1 MFLEKFLRFYYH
13 LPNINAKIGYMIRI
27 TENYK
32 RGVRVSKQEL
42 KQVETIVVLDYGSQY
57 NQLITRR
64 IRELGVYSEL
74 LSHRVTAS
82 ELKERNIVGIILSG
96 GPMSVSDEGA
106 FDIDPEILELDV
118 PILGICYG
126 MQLMVRNLGGKVEPS
141 KLREYGKSEIE
152 IRQQSGI
159 FQGLS
164 DNETVWMS
172 HGDKVT
178 ELPSGFD
185 ATATNPHCPI
195 AAMAHQAKQLYGVQF
210 HPEVQHTD
218 HGTDMLRQFALDICG
233 ASANWD
239 MGKFIDIQVEK
250 IRELVGD
257 KQVLLGLSGGVDS
270 SVTGVL
276 LHKAIGDQ
284 LTCIFVD
291 HGLLRKNEGDEVM
304 SSLEGKFG
312 LNIIRVNAQ
321 EQFLDKL
328 KGVSDPEEKRK
339 IIGHEFIEVFKA
351 EADKLDGIEFLA
363 QGTLYTDIIE
373 SGTETAETIKSHHNV
388 GGLPEDLQFDLI
400 EPMNTLFKDEVRA
413 LGEELG
419 MPSELVWRQPFPG
432 PGLGIRVL
440 GEVTREKL
448 EVVRNSDAILREEI
462 RKAGLDRDVWQYFT
476 VLPGFKSVGVMG
488 DGRTYDYTIGIRGVT
503 SVDGMT
509 ADWAR
514 IPYEVLEVISRRI
527 VNECENINRVV
538 YDITSKPPATIEWE

>member
-1 MFLEKFLRFYYH
+1 MRFYYH

-27 TENYK
+27 IEKYK

-74 LSHRVTAS
+74 LSHRVTAT

-218 HGTDMLRQFALDICG
+218 HGTDMLRQFALDICS

-419 MPSELVWRQPFPG
+419 MPSDLVWRQPFPG